1 MIKLYHRKCQQQF
14 LWINFIFMN
23 IQIIKENKIMSWN
36 GVKKIFW
43 KVSVFNWV
51 GNVHKMLLPLEQ
63 NKVENLSIEFPA
75 DKMIYIRFESALPWR
90 ESLLSWRGRLASGET
105 DELMELTNVSTP
117 SSPSTLMDFRL
128 KIFNILR
135 KP

>member
-1 MIKLYHRKCQQQF
+1 MFNNKRQNSCESILY
-14 LWINFIFMN
+14 LWIS
-23 IQIIKENKIMSWN
+23 KSLKRTKSWAWMELR
-36 GVKKIFW
+36 KYFW
-43 KVSVFNWV
+43 KVSVFNWL
-51 GNVHKMLLPLEQ
+51 GNVHKMLLPFEQ

-75 DKMIYIRFESALPWR
+75 DKMIYIRFEPALPWR

-105 DELMELTNVSTP
+105 DEHMEPTNVSTP

-135 KP
+135 RPYKVI